1 MLCSPS
7 STSSLS
13 TGTSTHVK
21 ASPQNPST
29 GGAGQWPPP
38 IPSSG
43 DEIDDRACPERT
55 RVPCVDLV
63 QRNETNNPEAHG
75 QTRKADGEAVALD
88 CGANSTAG
96 PRRLSVAS
104 RGW

>member
-1 MLCSPS
+1 MSRAR
-7 STSSLS
+7 
-13 TGTSTHVK
+13 K
-21 ASPQNPST
+21 IPQLAEP
-29 GGAGQWPPP
+29 GDGHRRY
-38 IPSSG
+38 PSSG

-88 CGANSTAG
+88 VVPTPQQAPGD
-96 PRRLSVAS
+96 
-104 RGW
+104 